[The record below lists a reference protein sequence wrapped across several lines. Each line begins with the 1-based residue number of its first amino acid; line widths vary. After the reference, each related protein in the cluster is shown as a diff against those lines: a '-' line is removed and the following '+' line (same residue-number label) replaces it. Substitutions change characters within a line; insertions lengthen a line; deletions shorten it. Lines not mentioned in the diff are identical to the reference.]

1 MPEPL
6 ISASLAAPERAART
20 VLPLDEIRQ
29 FTDIY
34 GAVKQYYV
42 DPVEDK
48 KLMKEAISGMLQ
60 GLDPHSVY
68 LDENAF
74 NELQEGTTGEF
85 GGLGLEVSSDPS
97 GVKVISPIDDTPAAR
112 AHMRAGDI
120 IFKIDGKIV
129 KDLPLNDSVK
139 MMRGKPVLRLN

>member
-1 MPEPL
+1 MKNSVRGLLLVTGGMIAGAL

-97 GVKVISPIDDTPAAR
+97 GVKVISPIDDTPAAVSYT
-112 AHMRAGDI
+112 HLT
-120 IFKIDGKIV
+120 
-129 KDLPLNDSVK
+129 LPTICSV
-139 MMRGKPVLRLN
+139 

>member
-1 MPEPL
+1 MKNSVRGLLLVTGGMIAGAL

-60 GLDPHSVY
+60 GLDPHSAY

-85 GGLGLEVSSDPS
+85 GGLGLEVSKLFLRSTIRLQRGLICVQGTLFS
-97 GVKVISPIDDTPAAR
+97 KLTERSLRIFLSMTP
-112 AHMRAGDI
+112 
-120 IFKIDGKIV
+120 
-129 KDLPLNDSVK
+129 
-139 MMRGKPVLRLN
+139 

>member
-1 MPEPL
+1 MKNSVRGLLLVTGGMIAGAL

-48 KLMKEAISGMLQ
+48 NLKKEAITGMLHV
-60 GLDPHSVY
+60 LDTHSAY
-68 LDENAF
+68 LDEKAIK
-74 NELQEGTTGEF
+74 EL
-85 GGLGLEVSSDPS
+85 
-97 GVKVISPIDDTPAAR
+97 K
-112 AHMRAGDI
+112 
-120 IFKIDGKIV
+120 
-129 KDLPLNDSVK
+129 
-139 MMRGKPVLRLN
+139 

>member
-1 MPEPL
+1 MKNSVRGLLLVTGGMIAGAL
-6 ISASLAAPERAART
+6 ISASLAAPERAARS
-20 VLPLDEIRQ
+20 VHPLDEIRQ

-60 GLDPHSVY
+60 GLDPHSAY

-74 NELQEGTTGEF
+74 NVRKALRA
-85 GGLGLEVSSDPS
+85 
-97 GVKVISPIDDTPAAR
+97 ISAVLVLKSAPI
-112 AHMRAGDI
+112 
-120 IFKIDGKIV
+120 
-129 KDLPLNDSVK
+129 LPESK
-139 MMRGKPVLRLN
+139 

>member
-1 MPEPL
+1 MKNSVRGLLLVTGGMIAGAL

-48 KLMKEAISGMLQ
+48 KLMKEAISECF
-60 GLDPHSVY
+60 GLDPHSAY
-68 LDENAF
+68 LDEKCV
-74 NELQEGTTGEF
+74 QRTSGRHHGRIRRF
-85 GGLGLEVSSDPS
+85 GS
-97 GVKVISPIDDTPAAR
+97 
-112 AHMRAGDI
+112 
-120 IFKIDGKIV
+120 
-129 KDLPLNDSVK
+129 
-139 MMRGKPVLRLN
+139 

>member
-1 MPEPL
+1 MKNSVRGLLLVTGGMIAGAL

-48 KLMKEAISGMLQ
+48 KLMKEAILILPTLMKTRSTNFRKA
-60 GLDPHSVY
+60 PR
-68 LDENAF
+68 ENSA
-74 NELQEGTTGEF
+74 
-85 GGLGLEVSSDPS
+85 VW
-97 GVKVISPIDDTPAAR
+97 
-112 AHMRAGDI
+112 
-120 IFKIDGKIV
+120 
-129 KDLPLNDSVK
+129 
-139 MMRGKPVLRLN
+139 VLK